1 MRWLFVFLIVLLMT
15 SDFLGHNP
23 GLGPGLSVKNGTLY
37 LIAMLLMFRMA
48 LSGNFKLRMPGIH
61 MAWGMWV
68 GYALLTWLAAS
79 LVIHY
84 RGYDVLQSAIYLK
97 SDLIDM
103 AIYCFVVFYGVQD
116 EKDYRTIM
124 NVLLAIVGISSV
136 LTLTDL
142 VGLTAL
148 GTKVG
153 ASGAEADRVFG
164 QFGHA
169 NETAAMLG
177 CMIPGLIATLMWN
190 RGFWRLFWIGCTGA
204 TVLVFLLTVSR
215 GGYVAVA
222 LGYPLAILLV
232 REYIP
237 PGRIVSWALMCV
249 AGAVLTAV
257 AVAVLDPSAAAAFAD
272 RVTGIGSMGMSE
284 ASSGRTDIWA
294 QTFNEMMDHPVSLLS
309 GFGWNVYATMPT
321 IFATHNT
328 YLDQWFN
335 LGLLGVGVYLFIE
348 IQTIITAKRAAALS
362 TPPMRGDMLAYVF
375 GMTAMSIAVMFANL
389 YTPKPYLWMYI
400 GLIMRGAVFVF
411 DKADAAAHPAPAAA
425 PPIRLGVGVSLR
437 KA

>member
-1 MRWLFVFLIVLLMT
+1 
-15 SDFLGHNP
+15 
-23 GLGPGLSVKNGTLY
+23 
-37 LIAMLLMFRMA
+37 
-48 LSGNFKLRMPGIH
+48 

-84 RGYDVLQSAIYLK
+84 RGYDVIQSAIYLK

-177 CMIPGLIATLMWN
+177 CMIPGLIATFMWNRGFWRLFWIGCTAATVLVFLLTVSRGGYVAVALGYPLAVLLVREYIPPGRIISWTLMWN
-190 RGFWRLFWIGCTGA
+190 RGFWRLFWIGCTAA

-237 PGRIVSWALMCV
+237 PGRIVSWTLMCA
-249 AGAVLTAV
+249 AGAVLVAV
-257 AVAVLDPSAAAAFAD
+257 AVAVLDPDAAAAFAD
-272 RVTGIGSMGMSE
+272 RVVGIGSMGMSE
-284 ASSGRTDIWA
+284 ASSGRTDIWT
-294 QTFNEMMDHPVSLLS
+294 QTFNEMMDHPVSLLT

-335 LGLLGVGVYLFIE
+335 LGLLGVFVYLFIE

>member
-1 MRWLFVFLIVLLMT
+1 MRWLFVFLIVLLIT
-15 SDFLGHNP
+15 SDFAGHNP
-23 GLGPGLSVKNGTLY
+23 GLGPGLSVKNLMLY
-37 LIAMLLMFRMA
+37 LIAMTLMFRMA
-48 LSGNFKLRMPGIH
+48 LTGNFKLRMPGIH

-68 GYALLTWLAAS
+68 GYALLSWLAAS

-84 RGYDVLQSAIYLK
+84 HAYDPIESAIALK

-116 EKDYRTIM
+116 ERDYRTVM
-124 NVLLAIVGISSV
+124 NVLLAVVGISSL

-142 VGLTAL
+142 AGLTSL

-153 ASGAEADRVFG
+153 ETGAEADRVFG

-190 RGFWRLFWIGCTGA
+190 RGFWRLFWVGCTAA
-204 TVLVFLLTVSR
+204 TALVFVLTVSR

-222 LGYPLAILLV
+222 LGYPIALMLV

-237 PGRIVSWALMCV
+237 PGRVVAWSLGCV
-249 AGAVLTAV
+249 AAAVVGAVTV
-257 AVAVLDPSAAAAFAD
+257 AIVDPDAAAAFGD
-272 RVTGIGSMGMSE
+272 RVLGIGSMGMSE

-294 QTFNEMMDHPVSLLS
+294 AAFNEMMEHPVSLVT
-309 GFGWNVYATMPT
+309 GFGWNVYSTMPT
-321 IFATHNT
+321 IFAMHNT

-335 LGLLGVGVYLFIE
+335 LGLLGVGVYLYLE
-348 IQTIITAKRAAALS
+348 IQTIVTARRAAVKSA
-362 TPPMRGDMLAYVF
+362 PPIRGDMIAYVF
-375 GMTAMSIAVMFANL
+375 GMTAMSIAVIFSNL
-389 YTPKPYLWMYI
+389 YTPKPYLWMYV

-411 DKADAAAHPAPAAA
+411 DKAEAVARPAPAAA
-425 PPIRLGVGVSLR
+425 PIRLGVGVSLR